1 MTRQSSEIL
10 FEAFEAEE
18 GGYWARAIVHSIV
31 TEADTWEELAG
42 MVHDAVLC
50 HFDEDDENR
59 PKAIR
64 ILLRKEQ
71 ALQV

>member
-1 MTRQSSEIL
+1 MTSKSSEIL

-18 GGYWARAIVHSIV
+18 GGYWARAIGYSIV
-31 TEADTWEELAG
+31 TEADTWEELG
-42 MVHDAVLC
+42 EMVHDAVLC
-50 HFDEDDENR
+50 HFDDEDENK